1 MGILRSNLDR
11 PFCAISGHSF
21 DLNNEKSF
29 ESQMDKIYFSARKI
43 LKIATIF
50 ALMIRDFE
58 HETLLNIQRKTN

>member
-1 MGILRSNLDR
+1 MIKPVAIR
-11 PFCAISGHSF
+11 PLCAISGHSF

-50 ALMIRDFE
+50 ALKIRDFE
-58 HETLLNIQRKTN
+58 HETLLNI

>member
-1 MGILRSNLDR
+1 
-11 PFCAISGHSF
+11 
-21 DLNNEKSF
+21 
-29 ESQMDKIYFSARKI
+29 MDKIYFSARKF